1 VDQIILYIIYSM
13 SYLFSKTKTVS
24 VVQFKI
30 LHRQKNRQT
39 TLLASTTTTYVDPN
53 FRMRRKKVNLI
64 TVVR

>member
-1 VDQIILYIIYSM
+1 M
-13 SYLFSKTKTVS
+13 SYLFSKTKTVSS

>member
-1 VDQIILYIIYSM
+1 MDQIILYIIYSM

-53 FRMRRKKVNLI
+53 FRMRRKEVNLI

>member
-1 VDQIILYIIYSM
+1 M

-30 LHRQKNRQT
+30 LHRQKTRQT
-39 TLLASTTTTYVDPN
+39 TLLASTTTTYVDPS

-64 TVVR
+64 MVVR

>member
-1 VDQIILYIIYSM
+1 MDQIIYM

>member
-1 VDQIILYIIYSM
+1 MDQIILYYSM